1 MKDNL
6 KKINDKLNS
15 KFYFDYD
22 MSKHVWF
29 RAGGKASVFCIVYD
43 IKELQIILNEIKD
56 FPYEVIGCGSN
67 FLIRDIGY
75 EGIIIK
81 LGKNFNKI
89 HLCDGLVNVGAS
101 ILDTNLAKFAEINNF
116 TDFEFY
122 SGIPGSVGGAITMNA
137 GCYGSETKDIIKE
150 VEFINKKGELKI
162 LKNSEINFEYRSSNL
177 PKNSIIISAKYNC
190 KHGKKEEIIE
200 NKNKI
205 KKIRLDS
212 QPIKSKT
219 SGSTFK
225 NPKGNFAA
233 KLIDQAG
240 CKGIRI
246 GDALVSEKHANFLI
260 NIDKATAKEIEDL
273 GNVIIEKVYN
283 KFNIKLEWEVKIIG

>member
-89 HLCDGLVNVGAS
+89 NLCDGLVNVGAS